1 MGGEHTF
8 QNPVPREGRF
18 WQPST
23 HKCRL
28 WQFSPKPPLRKRRL
42 WQEDPHKRRFW
53 QFFRARSTQATVLA
67 GEPAQATVL
76 AAAFFRPLF
85 DDQAL
90 CARSLLGTPFFRAK
104 SVARAFFS
112 LNSCHIRTKCMSLC
126 HIRIKC
132 VSLCHIRTKCEP
144 RMIPFPSRALASSRR
159 LALSRPFGDAFQSN
173 PPHLL
178 AFRSVLP
185 TKGETWAATKT
196 HDDRLY
202 HSKLH
207 FERLYH

>member
-1 MGGEHTF
+1 MDSEHAF
-8 QNPVPREGRF
+8 RNPVPHGNRF
-18 WQPST
+18 WQPSA

-42 WQEDPHKRRFW
+42 WQEDLHKRRVW
-53 QFFRARSTQATVLA
+53 QFFRVRST
-67 GEPAQATVL
+67 QATVL

-90 CARSLLGTPFFRAK
+90 CARSHPGTPFFRAK

-112 LNSCHIRTKCMSLC
+112 LNS
-126 HIRIKC
+126 
-132 VSLCHIRTKCEP
+132 CHIRTKCEP

-159 LALSRPFGDAFQSN
+159 LALSRPFGDALQFN

>member
-28 WQFSPKPPLRKRRL
+28 WQLSPKPPLRKRRL
-42 WQEDPHKRRFW
+42 WQEDLHKRRVW

-76 AAAFFRPLF
+76 TSTFSRPLF

-90 CARSLLGTPFFRAK
+90 YARSLPGTPFFRAK
-104 SVARAFFS
+104 SVARVFFS

-159 LALSRPFGDAFQSN
+159 LALSRPFGDALQFN

-178 AFRSVLP
+178 AFHSVLP
-185 TKGETWAATKT
+185 TKGET
-196 HDDRLY
+196 
-202 HSKLH
+202 
-207 FERLYH
+207 